1 MVHWDLP
8 RAPTGALLTTRL
20 AERKGIPAKTCLRGT
35 GLAPEDLSDP
45 AVEVSATQE
54 IAVIA
59 NVLRAAGDPP
69 GLGVEA
75 GTLFRLTAYGIWGFA
90 LVSSPTLRSAIESG
104 LRFVDL
110 TAALSE
116 ISAREVGAETELV
129 LDVRDLPPEVRR
141 FVLERDSAAIQT
153 IQRDLFASPLPIGR
167 ISFAFPEP
175 PPEALRQYDEV
186 FGIRPEFGAGETIV
200 AFEADL
206 LDAPLPQANEITATV
221 TLQQCRELLERREA
235 RSGVSGR
242 VRDILL
248 GQLSAPPDA
257 TEVATELHMSDRT
270 LRHRLAAEG
279 TTFRALLDE
288 VRERLAEELLVKGG
302 MSVAETARRLGYR
315 EVSSFSQ
322 AFRRWKG
329 MGPRDYR
336 KQASVTGI

>member
-90 LVSSPTLRSAIESG
+90 LVSSPTLRSAIEAG

-200 AFEADL
+200 ALEAGL
-206 LDAPLPQANEITATV
+206 LDAPLPQANEITAAV